1 MSGSGRAQRGTGVE
15 ARGFFRSEIFLL
27 CAAETENVALES
39 GKGHR
44 RGPEADRRKTG
55 RRRDA
60 QTRSK
65 KVGHEKSENEKRR
78 TLDSE
83 AVESQEADQE
93 GFEEEPEDAEGQE
106 INNVRI

>member
-1 MSGSGRAQRGTGVE
+1 MSGSGRAQSGTGAE
-15 ARGFFRSEIFLL
+15 ARGFFRSEIFLF
-27 CAAETENVALES
+27 CSAETENVAL

-44 RGPEADRRKTG
+44 RGSEVDRRKTG